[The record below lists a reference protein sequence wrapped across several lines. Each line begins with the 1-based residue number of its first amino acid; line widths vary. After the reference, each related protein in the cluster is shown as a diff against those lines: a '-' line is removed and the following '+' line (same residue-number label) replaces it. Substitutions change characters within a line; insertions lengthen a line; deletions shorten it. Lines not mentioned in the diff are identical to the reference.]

1 MVQTTDKVVKS
12 FLLLMVSGCLS
23 LAGCSKKGGSTP
35 APTPPPPPP
44 GPVWNP
50 NAMRG
55 VWLTTTASTA
65 LDSRDNIRQAV
76 LLCKQSG
83 INNIFMVVYNNGRT
97 MFPSTTMNNVIG
109 VPILEKFNGR
119 DPLQELIEEADKE
132 KIKVHAWFEYG
143 FASSFSA
150 NGGPIIAAKPH
161 WASRDINGSITSK
174 NGFEWLN
181 PFHPEVQN
189 FILSLV
195 KEVATKYNVAG
206 IQGDDRLPALPTTG
220 GYDAFTVD
228 LYKSENNGTEPP
240 TVFSNANWIEWRVR
254 KLNQFL
260 KKMYTEVKAI
270 KPGLQVTLSP
280 SVFPWGKTEYLQD
293 WPSWVDSGWVDAIIP
308 QVYRY
313 DLPAYNSTLA
323 QQKSYFKSGVVK
335 FYPGVLLRVGS
346 YVASAEYLSQMVSN
360 NRMQGFDG
368 EVFFFFEGL
377 KERTTW
383 FQSTYPQIK

>member
-23 LAGCSKKGGSTP
+23 LAACSKKGGSTP

-260 KKMYTEVKAI
+260 KKMYIEVKAI

>member
-1 MVQTTDKVVKS
+1 
-12 FLLLMVSGCLS
+12 
-23 LAGCSKKGGSTP
+23 
-35 APTPPPPPP
+35 
-44 GPVWNP
+44 
-50 NAMRG
+50 MRG